1 MALKG
6 IAFTDSFVPDFGL
19 LHDREFEKKLTEL
32 PEDQVFLLAAFKA
45 WLDSQT
51 VEISAADLRDQ
62 LGKLKFGTQQLALR
76 FWAERNALIDPVQ
89 FGWVLESWQEVC
101 LMWKQY
107 GVHCIFGGN
116 RSSKSV
122 FAARLMVWLL
132 LNIPEARIRCYQVN
146 DEKSLTEQQAYIW
159 EALPAR
165 FKNFARK
172 KGQAHSIQYSQKNGF
187 TGGKL
192 IIPPMRGY
200 ARGAEMIF
208 GTYQQYR
215 NDPQVVEGFWAHAI
229 WCDEE
234 APQKMFERLLTRLY
248 DARGRMVLTFTT
260 IQGWSPLVAD
270 MIGRVRTLKKRQA
283 TLLHPPREIPVAQ
296 ESLSRPGARIYYFW
310 TQDNPFI
317 PDTSSERLRGRP
329 EEEILAVA
337 YGIPSKPAQTKFPR
351 FDESIHVLPHEK
363 LPWLLPLKA
372 EEEIPEVT
380 RYQVIDPSGSKPW
393 FILWLAVDAAD
404 RVYVYREWPDEGMG
418 SWGEPGESVE
428 GKAGSAQRPNGWG
441 INDYVE
447 LFKQLEEGEEIFER
461 LIDPRL
467 GNSKTQA
474 KEGATSIISE
484 LEDVGLTYIPA
495 PGLHIDHGLSLI
507 NSKLTWDQSKPISA
521 LNSPQLYISERCVNL
536 IEAMRNYTGCSGTE
550 VWKDPVDCVRYCLEA
565 GADFIGKTDL
575 ATEGKTFSY

>member
-1 MALKG
+1 MAQR
-6 IAFTDSFVPDFGL
+6 ISFADRYQPDFGL
-19 LHDREFEKKLTEL
+19 PHDKTFEEKLTSL
-32 PEDQVFLLAAFKA
+32 PEGEMVALAKFKA
-45 WLDSQT
+45 WLDGQS
-51 VEISAADLRDQ
+51 VEIAPTDLAQ
-62 LGKLKFGTQQLALR
+62 QMNALLPSTQQLALR
-76 FWAERNALIDPVQ
+76 FWAEKNAAIDPVQ
-89 FGWVLESWQEVC
+89 FGWVLESWMEVC
-101 LMWKQY
+101 QMWKRY

-146 DEKSLTEQQAYIW
+146 DEKSLSEQQAYIW
-159 EALPAR
+159 EALPQR

-172 KGQAHSIQYSQKNGF
+172 KGVAHSIQYSQKNGF

-200 ARGAEMIF
+200 SRGGEMTF

-270 MIGRVRTLKKRQA
+270 VIGRVKTLRKRRA
-283 TLLHPPREIPVAQ
+283 TLLHPPRDIPVAQ
-296 ESLSRPGARIYYFW
+296 ESISRPNTRIYYFW

-337 YGIPSKPAQTKFPR
+337 YGIPSKPARSKFPL
-351 FDESIHVLPHEK
+351 FDDTIHVIKHESM
-363 LPWLLPLKA
+363 PWLVPVA
-372 EEEIPEVT
+372 SDEEIPETT
-380 RYQVIDPSGSKPW
+380 RYQIIDPSGSKPW
-393 FILWLAVDAAD
+393 FVIWIAVDALSN
-404 RVYVYREWPDEGMG
+404 VYVYREWPDESMG
-418 SWGEPGESVE
+418 AWGEPGESAL
-428 GKAGSAQRPNGWG
+428 GKAGQAQKPNGWG
-441 INDYVE
+441 IKDYVE
-447 LFKQLEEGEEIFER
+447 LFAELEKGETIFER
-461 LIDPRL
+461 LIDPRYAA
-467 GNSKTQA
+467 STRQA
-474 KEGATSIISE
+474 KEGAVSLTSE
-484 LEDVGLTYIPA
+484 LEDEGLTYIPA
-495 PGLHIDHGLSLI
+495 PGLAIDHGLSHI
-507 NSKLTWDQSKPISA
+507 NGLLRWDQSKPISA
-521 LNSPQLYISERCVNL
+521 LNRPKIYISDRCVNL
-536 IEAMRNYTGCSGTE
+536 IEAMKNYTGAGGDE
-550 VWKDPVDCVRYCLEA
+550 VWKDPIDCVRYCLEA

-575 ATEGKTFSY
+575 VGVRRTFSY